1 MNNAQWTAVWLAL
14 ILVAFSFFM
23 LGKASERDMPYCPE
37 GAIIQGFGEYALG
50 RHTYYQCLTLEL
62 E

>member
-1 MNNAQWTAVWLAL
+1 MWLAL